1 MDILTFKIVYI
12 LYEIAEKYKKVTLI
26 LRFIYLSKNLNLLK
40 KRQQLPQE
48 QFIDEDYFIYC
59 LEAVPNIET
68 VKVTEANKNLE
79 QLTMQYRMASI
90 YKTCDTI
97 EGLEASLN
105 ALVSDDHNF
114 KDYEI
119 IYLVIAGEAN
129 SICLND
135 YYYSLQEIAEIFEGR
150 LKGKILHFSNAKVLD
165 LDEEEAQYFLDITGA
180 KGVSGYG
187 NEFNGISS
195 SNLDKAFF
203 NLFKEDENMLEVVE
217 ELHQKYYNVCKLLD
231 FRLYY

>member
-1 MDILTFKIVYI
+1 M
-12 LYEIAEKYKKVTLI
+12 
-26 LRFIYLSKNLNLLK
+26 LK
-40 KRQQLPQE
+40 KIQQLHQE
-48 QFIDEDYFIYC
+48 QCTDADYFIYC
-59 LEAVPNIET
+59 LEAVHNIET
-68 VKVTEANKNLE
+68 DEVTEAQKNLE
-79 QLTMQYRMASI
+79 QLTSQYGIASI

-97 EGLEASLN
+97 EGLEASLD

-119 IYLVIAGEAN
+119 IYLVITGEAN

-150 LKGKILHFSNAKVLD
+150 LQGKMLHFSNAKVLD
-165 LDEEEAQYFLDITGA
+165 LDKEEAQYFLDITGA

-187 NEFNGISS
+187 NACNGVTS

-203 NLFKEDENMLEVVE
+203 NLFKEDENMLDVVE
-217 ELHQKYYNVCKLLD
+217 ELHQRHYNVCKLLD

>member
-1 MDILTFKIVYI
+1 MLQ
-12 LYEIAEKYKKVTLI
+12 
-26 LRFIYLSKNLNLLK
+26 
-40 KRQQLPQE
+40 KRQKLPQE
-48 QFIDEDYFIYC
+48 QCIDTDYFIYC
-59 LEAVPNIET
+59 LEAVHDIET
-68 VKVTEANKNLE
+68 NKVTEAQKSLA
-79 QLTMQYRMASI
+79 QLTKQYGVASI

-105 ALVSDDHNF
+105 TLVLDDHNF

-119 IYLVIAGEAN
+119 IYLVITGEAN

-187 NEFNGISS
+187 NEFNGINSL
-195 SNLDKAFF
+195 NLDKAFF
-203 NLFKEDENMLEVVE
+203 NLFKEDDNMFDVVE
-217 ELHQKYYNVCKLLD
+217 ELHHRHYKICKLLD

>member
-1 MDILTFKIVYI
+1 
-12 LYEIAEKYKKVTLI
+12 
-26 LRFIYLSKNLNLLK
+26 LLE

-48 QFIDEDYFIYC
+48 QSLNQDYFIYC
-59 LEAVPNIET
+59 LEAVHDIET
-68 VKVTEANKNLE
+68 DAVTEAQKSLE
-79 QLTMQYRMASI
+79 QFTIQYGVASI

-97 EGLEASLN
+97 EGLEDSLN
-105 ALVSDDHNF
+105 ALVLDDHNF
-114 KDYEI
+114 IDYEV
-119 IYLVIAGEAN
+119 IYLVITGEAN

-150 LKGKILHFSNAKVLD
+150 LKGKILHFSNAKVLN

-180 KGVSGYG
+180 KGISGYG
-187 NEFNGISS
+187 NECNGITS

-203 NLFKEDENMLEVVE
+203 NLFKEDENMLDVVE
-217 ELHQKYYNVCKLLD
+217 ELHQRHYAACKLLD

>member
-1 MDILTFKIVYI
+1 ML
-12 LYEIAEKYKKVTLI
+12 A
-26 LRFIYLSKNLNLLK
+26 
-40 KRQQLPQE
+40 KRKQLPQK
-48 QFIDEDYFIYC
+48 QFIDTANFIYC
-59 LEAVPNIET
+59 LEAVDDIET
-68 VKVTEANKNLE
+68 NTITEAQEQLE
-79 QLTMQYRMASI
+79 QLAMNYGIASI

-97 EGLEASLN
+97 EGLEDSLN
-105 ALVSDDHNF
+105 ALVLDDHNF

-119 IYLVIAGEAN
+119 IYLVITGEAN

-135 YYYSLQEIAEIFEGR
+135 YYYSLQEIAELFEGR
-150 LKGKILHFSNAKVLD
+150 LKGKILHFSNAKILD

-187 NEFNGISS
+187 NAFNGIRS

-203 NLFKEDENMLEVVE
+203 SLFKEDDNMLAIVE
-217 ELHQKYYNVCKLLD
+217 ELHQRHYNVCKLLD

>member
-1 MDILTFKIVYI
+1 ML
-12 LYEIAEKYKKVTLI
+12 EK
-26 LRFIYLSKNLNLLK
+26 R
-40 KRQQLPQE
+40 RQLPQE
-48 QFIDEDYFIYC
+48 QFSDADYFIYC
-59 LEAVPNIET
+59 LEAVQEIET
-68 VKVTEANKNLE
+68 DKVTEAQENLE
-79 QLTMQYRMASI
+79 QLAMKYGIASI

-105 ALVSDDHNF
+105 ALVLDDHNF

-119 IYLVIAGEAN
+119 IYLVMSGEGN

-150 LKGKILHFSNAKVLD
+150 LKGKFLHFSNAKILD

-187 NEFNGISS
+187 NVFNGISS
-195 SNLDKAFF
+195 SNLDIAFF
-203 NLFKEDENMLEVVE
+203 NLFKEDNNMLDVVE
-217 ELHQKYYNVCKLLD
+217 ELHQRHYNVCKILD
-231 FRLYY
+231 FRMYY

>member
-1 MDILTFKIVYI
+1 MDT
-12 LYEIAEKYKKVTLI
+12 
-26 LRFIYLSKNLNLLK
+26 
-40 KRQQLPQE
+40 
-48 QFIDEDYFIYC
+48 DYFVYC
-59 LEAVPNIET
+59 LEGVQEIQT
-68 VKVTEANKNLE
+68 DKVTETQENLG
-79 QLTMQYRMASI
+79 QLAMKYGVASI

-97 EGLEASLN
+97 EGLEDSLN
-105 ALVSDDHNF
+105 ALVLDDHHF

-119 IYLVIAGEAN
+119 IYLVMSGEAN
-129 SICLND
+129 SICLNG

-187 NEFNGISS
+187 MEFNGISS
-195 SNLDKAFF
+195 ANLDKAFF
-203 NLFKEDENMLEVVE
+203 NLFKEDDNMLDVVE
-217 ELHQKYYNVCKLLD
+217 ELHQRLYNVCKLLD

>member
-1 MDILTFKIVYI
+1 ML
-12 LYEIAEKYKKVTLI
+12 E
-26 LRFIYLSKNLNLLK
+26 

-48 QFIDEDYFIYC
+48 QAVDSDNFIFC
-59 LEAVPNIET
+59 LEGVADIET
-68 VKVTEANKNLE
+68 NQVTETQNSLE
-79 QLTMQYRMASI
+79 QLAVQYGVASI
-90 YKTCDTI
+90 YQICDTI

-105 ALVSDDHNF
+105 ALVLDDHYF

-119 IYLVIAGEAN
+119 IYLVMEGEAN

-135 YYYSLQEIAEIFEGR
+135 YYYSLQEIAELFEGR

-165 LDEEEAQYFLDITGA
+165 LDEEEAQYFLDITNA
-180 KGVSGYG
+180 KAVSGYG
-187 NEFNGISS
+187 NKINGISS

-203 NLFKEDENMLEVVE
+203 NLFKEDDDMFAVVE
-217 ELHQKYYNVCKLLD
+217 ELHQRHYDACKLLD